1 MVVEG
6 LTSRDRKGSG
16 LWKMCAG
23 LHRYLLLIQVCLQ
36 EPSYPCQ
43 CTVHVYL
50 PLLLVDDIAIINHHQ
65 PSPTNN
71 NNHHEPSSTINNHQQ
86 PSSTIINCP
95 DGSTSI
101 SGMGG
106 QPCQEYLLGIPTPLA
121 SPIQCPIGISLAP
134 TRLVIQNKYLHSFL
148 NKCRSLGAR
157 AFISVATKT

>member
-71 NNHHEPSSTINNHQQ
+71 NNHHEPSSTINNHQNHHQ
-86 PSSTIINCP
+86 PSSTAQMVQPASLGWVASHVRNISWEFPLPWLLLFSALLESPWLPP
-95 DGSTSI
+95 DWLSKTSI
-101 SGMGG
+101 SI
-106 QPCQEYLLGIPTPLA
+106 L
-121 SPIQCPIGISLAP
+121 
-134 TRLVIQNKYLHSFL
+134 F
-148 NKCRSLGAR
+148 
-157 AFISVATKT
+157 